1 MSTELTDERIRARAP
16 LSAGERFRLILAHVA
31 VYIAAALFM
40 LPLEDLLGVEEQP
53 NIPGSRS
60 GLEPGCYPSWMLALG
75 ADLDA
80 MWASEGVRRTIAAVK
95 QARARSR

>member
-1 MSTELTDERIRARAP
+1 
-16 LSAGERFRLILAHVA
+16 
-31 VYIAAALFM
+31 M

-95 QARARSR
+95 QARARTGSSDP